1 VCESERQS
9 TPLVGVV
16 HQPTRAA
23 FGLLPASDREREQGS
38 YGLLLRTFACH
49 VSGALEVKR
58 KKMKRLGGRRTAA
71 QL

>member
-1 VCESERQS
+1 MCESERQS

-16 HQPTRAA
+16 HPPTRAA
-23 FGLLPASDREREQGS
+23 FGLLPASDREREREQGS

-71 QL
+71 